1 MLRML
6 LDTLREIQQ
15 EQLANVVNHVVDHV
29 ADKQEQNDLAILTI
43 LQRRPEASARE
54 IS

>member
-1 MLRML
+1 ML

-15 EQLANVVNHVVDHV
+15 EQLANVVDHV
-29 ADKQEQNDLAILTI
+29 ADKQEQNDRAILTI